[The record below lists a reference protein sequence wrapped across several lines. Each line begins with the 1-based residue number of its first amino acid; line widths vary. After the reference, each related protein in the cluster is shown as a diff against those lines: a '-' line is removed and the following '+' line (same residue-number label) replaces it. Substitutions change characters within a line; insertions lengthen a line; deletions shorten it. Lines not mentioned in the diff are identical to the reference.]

1 MSFLRRFSSLFGLI
15 LLSVTLSL
23 ISPNFLTLEN
33 WLSVLRQGAAL
44 FLVSIAMT
52 YCIISGGIDLSVGS
66 IMALSGCVSAILM
79 AAGWNWVLACGIGLA
94 LGLALGWLMGFCIAQ
109 FKLQA
114 FIVSLVVMVFARGMA
129 LVLTNGVPV
138 FGFPEDFRFL
148 GTGFVLGVPFPV
160 ILAVIF
166 LLVANFIL
174 RKTRFGVNVY
184 AVGGNMEAAQFSGIN
199 VNRTLWWVYALS
211 GTLSAFAGIVMT
223 SRLNSCQPILAE
235 GIELDAIA
243 AVVIG
248 GTAMSGGQGGL
259 GGTVIGTLIII
270 LLRNGLNLLGVSAFW
285 QKVVIGIVIL
295 IAVLVDRFRHNI
307 AGLGSREKAKRAAAA
322 QS

>member
-1 MSFLRRFSSLFGLI
+1 MGFMRKFSSLFGLI
-15 LLSVTLSL
+15 LVCIALSL

-66 IMALSGCVSAILM
+66 IMALSGCISGLLM
-79 AAGWNWVLACGIGLA
+79 AAGWNWVLACGIGLV
-94 LGLALGWLMGFCIAQ
+94 LGSILGWLMGFFIAQ

-114 FIVSLVVMVFARGMA
+114 FIVSLVVMVFARGLA

-138 FGFPEDFRFL
+138 FGFPEAFRFL
-148 GTGFVLGVPFPV
+148 GTGFLFGIPFPV

-166 LLVANFIL
+166 FLITNFIL

-184 AVGGNMEAAQFSGIN
+184 AVGGNLEAAHFSGIN
-199 VNRTLWWVYALS
+199 VNRTLWWVYTLS
-211 GTLSAFAGIVMT
+211 GGLSAFAGIVMT
-223 SRLNSCQPILAE
+223 SRLNSGQPILAE

-259 GGTVIGTLIII
+259 GGTAIGTLIII

-307 AGLGSREKAKRAAAA
+307 AGLGIKGKAKIAAG
-322 QS
+322 